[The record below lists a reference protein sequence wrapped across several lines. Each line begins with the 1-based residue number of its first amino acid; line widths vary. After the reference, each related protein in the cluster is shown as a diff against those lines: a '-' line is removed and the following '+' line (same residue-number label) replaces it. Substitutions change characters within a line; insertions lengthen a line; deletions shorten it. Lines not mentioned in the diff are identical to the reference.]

1 MFNSDRFNLGKRYYG
16 PPSPF
21 SSSWCAARLVSQNT
35 LKSASD
41 NIAYFFYVADSP
53 NQYTLTM
60 MIVFLASPSDPTVW
74 HHVVRFSRS
83 FLLDESNPGFQQR
96 SVTTALEPMEVVSLV
111 PVGLSPSHQILTQS
125 YANSNKRI
133 GSNYIIAAPSYQT
146 RMEVLVTECIGLG
159 SSALVHS
166 V

>member
-21 SSSWCAARLVSQNT
+21 SSSWCAARLVSQKT

-60 MIVFLASPSDPTVW
+60 MIVFLTTPSDPTVW

-111 PVGLSPSHQILTQS
+111 PVGLSQPPNPYTIVCKFEQTDRIKLYYRSSLLSNSRGGVSH
-125 YANSNKRI
+125 
-133 GSNYIIAAPSYQT
+133 
-146 RMEVLVTECIGLG
+146 RMHCTWEQCI
-159 SSALVHS
+159 SS
-166 V
+166 